1 MKSPNNAQITPRDKM
16 QQKAFFD
23 EATNTVTYLIWDKDS
38 QEAAIIDP
46 VFDFNSQ
53 TGKADTH
60 SADLVL
66 NYAQKRDLNIK
77 YALETHAHAD
87 HLSGAPYIKRHTSAK
102 IGIGAGIS
110 KVQEIFRPMFNQPDK
125 SKEAD
130 FDLLL
135 NGGDQLF
142 LGTLPIQIMATPGHT
157 PACVSYKVED
167 SIFVGDTLFMPD
179 FGTARCDFPGGDAEQ
194 LFESIQSILSHP
206 PETTL
211 YMCHDYKTAERENYA
226 WETSVAEQS
235 QQNIHIN
242 KSIDKQTFVK
252 TRQTRDAKLAAPK
265 LLLPSIQVNINAGNL
280 PKSEENGVSYIK
292 IPIKL

>member
-1 MKSPNNAQITPRDKM
+1 MKSTINTEISPRDKM

-23 EATNTVTYLIWDKDS
+23 EATNTVTYLVWDTAS

-66 NYAQKRDLNIK
+66 DFAKENKLSIK

-87 HLSGAPYIKRHTSAK
+87 HLSGAPYIKSKTDAK
-102 IGIGAGIS
+102 IGIGADIS
-110 KVQEIFRPMFNQPDK
+110 KVQEIFRPMFNQADK
-125 SKEAD
+125 TKETD

-135 NGGDQLF
+135 KDGDNIY
-142 LGTLPIQIMATPGHT
+142 LGDLVINIMATPGHT

-179 FGTARCDFPGGDAEQ
+179 FGTARCDFPGGDASQ
-194 LFESIQSILSHP
+194 LFESIQKILAHP
-206 PETTL
+206 QETIL
-211 YMCHDYKTAERENYA
+211 FMCHDYKAAGRDEFA

-235 QQNIHIN
+235 GHNIHIN
-242 KSIDKQTFVK
+242 KDIDKDTFIK
-252 TRQTRDAKLAAPK
+252 TREARDSKLAAPK

-280 PKSEENGVSYIK
+280 PKTEDNGVSYIK